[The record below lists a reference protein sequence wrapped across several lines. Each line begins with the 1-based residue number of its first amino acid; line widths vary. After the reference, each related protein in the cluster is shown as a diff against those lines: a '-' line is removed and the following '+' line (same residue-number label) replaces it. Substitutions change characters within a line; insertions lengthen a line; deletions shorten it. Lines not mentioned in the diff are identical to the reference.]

1 VVPETSREQAL
12 EFARLAGQESLFDLA
27 TFENIKTGA
36 TGENPMKFTPEQHRE
51 ISKALK
57 DGRMPNVFGTTAET
71 TNNLL
76 TKENVK
82 EFASKQKTT
91 AHKLIVKA
99 AKMVLNAIPGIKI
112 YIHNNGQELVSA
124 VDSLKKQSSKQQLTK
139 EEKTGIAESSG
150 IYVDG
155 AIHIDLES
163 ATIGTVYHEA
173 FHALIEKNGMNSG
186 SILLMAKGLKNII
199 SDKGIK
205 QRLDDFVSQ
214 YNEDEKAEEYISELG
229 GILSEA
235 EQELT
240 TTKLQQFKTL
250 INNIAK
256 KLGLPVIFSAS
267 ATAQDAADFINTMS
281 KKLRTGENI
290 LADGFQTNIISDKIK
305 SQIPVKV
312 NKNQKLTFVKQSD
325 IIDIKSLVEDIVSKN
340 ETVWFWVADQLGRGI
355 YFDSVID

>member
-1 VVPETSREQAL
+1 
-12 EFARLAGQESLFDLA
+12 
-27 TFENIKTGA
+27 
-36 TGENPMKFTPEQHRE
+36 M
-51 ISKALK
+51 
-57 DGRMPNVFGTTAET
+57 
-71 TNNLL
+71 
-76 TKENVK
+76 
-82 EFASKQKTT
+82 

-99 AKMVLNAIPGIKI
+99 AKMVLNAMPGIKI

-163 ATIGTVYHEA
+163 ATIKTVFHEA
-173 FHALIEKNGMNSG
+173 FHALTEKMGMS
-186 SILLMAKGLKNII
+186 SEATLLMAKGLKNII
-199 SDKGIK
+199 SDKKIK
-205 QRLDDFVSQ
+205 AKLIDFISQ
-214 YNEDEKAEEYISELG
+214 YETAKEKFKKEIEKENKKRIASGKAAMNEKETDEYVVYLNDLLKSDEFLAELT

-267 ATAQDAADFINTMS
+267 ANAQDAADFINTMS
-281 KKLRTGENI
+281 KKLRTGEEI
-290 LADGFQTNIISDKIK
+290 KDLSAEGKDGKIK
-305 SQIPVKV
+305 KQAVDIMKGKESLEKFGLKKGKNITRKIGESLEARQRSKYGTISQKDNSPEARKKISNWMVDEVK
-312 NKNQKLTFVKQSD
+312 
-325 IIDIKSLVEDIVSKN
+325 
-340 ETVWFWVADQLGRGI
+340 
-355 YFDSVID
+355 YFI